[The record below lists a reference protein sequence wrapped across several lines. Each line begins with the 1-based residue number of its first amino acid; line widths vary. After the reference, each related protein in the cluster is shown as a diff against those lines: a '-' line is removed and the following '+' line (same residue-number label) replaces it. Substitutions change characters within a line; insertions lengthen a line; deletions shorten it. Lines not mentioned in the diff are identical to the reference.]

1 MIIERE
7 KKLLVANEGVPQSE
21 EEDTTEYGVRVTNM
35 FNSMTGSMVSVQAPE
50 AEELEKGAEGQAVQE
65 T

>member
-21 EEDTTEYGVRVTNM
+21 GEDTTEYGVRVTNM